1 VSKKCWIAFVFT
13 VIAGTFISPVRCQA
27 EVQCPWLNAATA
39 AGVLGGDVQAT
50 ATALTSQGDTTCDF
64 KRNQHSTVS
73 GLTIA
78 VHTMALPSKDFAT
91 YLAQCAGTVVPLKA
105 IGNEAVQCVPSN
117 NFFNG
122 GEQIIGRVRDRVFVI
137 DIKRGLP
144 RQSASTQSGL
154 SEEARN
160 VAEQVAGALF

>member
-1 VSKKCWIAFVFT
+1 VSKGCWITFVFT
-13 VIAGTFISPVRCQA
+13 VIAGTFVSPLRCKAQT
-27 EVQCPWLNAATA
+27 QCPWLNAATA

-64 KRNQHSTVS
+64 KRNQHSAVFE
-73 GLTIA
+73 LTIA
-78 VHTMALPSKDFAT
+78 VHTMASPSKDFAT
-91 YLAQCAGTVVPLKA
+91 YLAQCVGTLVPLKA

-117 NFFNG
+117 NSVSG
-122 GEQIIGRVRDRVFVI
+122 GEQIIGRVRDRVFII
-137 DIKRGLP
+137 DIKKGLP
-144 RQSASTQSGL
+144 RQPASTQNGL